1 MSVQPVVHSMIN
13 SIHTLKDHCG
23 QNRDGNLKTKS
34 LLCNCRTSTRPY
46 LCCVS
51 NYLHDLLSKSRFCLH
66 TPIMI
71 FGPSIYYVSKRTE
84 WIQKMAAFADVQH
97 CIYAQ
102 IVGGS
107 AKVQKCAD
115 VIYGWSLFEIRQ
127 VVVSH
132 KKLSD
137 MEFWRITVCTYSLA
151 CLYPLEET

>member
-71 FGPSIYYVSKRTE
+71 FGPSIYYVSKRTS
-84 WIQKMAAFADVQH
+84 WIPEAAAFT
-97 CIYAQ
+97 
-102 IVGGS
+102 
-107 AKVQKCAD
+107 
-115 VIYGWSLFEIRQ
+115 LLIRYIRENFKIATF
-127 VVVSH
+127 SR
-132 KKLSD
+132 LSD
-137 MEFWRITVCTYSLA
+137 MYFEICF
-151 CLYPLEET
+151 

>member
-115 VIYGWSLFEIRQ
+115 VIYGWSHLQSTSLHVPSLFSITQ
-127 VVVSH
+127 SSPLAPL
-132 KKLSD
+132 LSGWFD
-137 MEFWRITVCTYSLA
+137 AQFV
-151 CLYPLEET
+151 